1 MTCVFKVVTLPKKT
15 EERSVIMMRK
25 CFMSFRIKMM
35 AQKPPNVTF
44 DEYRRTI
51 AETWIGLSRSKKLQY
66 WNEKRLNK

>member
-1 MTCVFKVVTLPKKT
+1 
-15 EERSVIMMRK
+15 VIMMRK

>member
-44 DEYRRTI
+44 DEYIRTI
-51 AETWIGLSRSKKLQY
+51 AETCGNVDRSV
-66 WNEKRLNK
+66 